1 MSSAMILLLLL
12 SIQTGIQ
19 PFLQQKFIA
28 EDIHVPSIVA
38 IQEVLCVPQC
48 LHWIIHGNAYSTLA
62 EPIIG
67 FASNSNDLNH

>member
-1 MSSAMILLLLL
+1 MILLLLL

-38 IQEVLCVPQC
+38 IQEVVREEIVRDP
-48 LHWIIHGNAYSTLA
+48 A
-62 EPIIG
+62 EYACTG
-67 FASNSNDLNH
+67 S

>member
-1 MSSAMILLLLL
+1 MAMILLLLL

-38 IQEVLCVPQC
+38 IQEVLCVTRVIVSEHALP
-48 LHWIIHGNAYSTLA
+48 
-62 EPIIG
+62 
-67 FASNSNDLNH
+67 